1 MTAPKRIWV
10 NVYPAYYGGSV
21 AHESEATA
29 KANRTGNGTTHEYR
43 LVPPR
48 REPLYWVLKCEG
60 NYLRWAT
67 EPRDRRFAYRF
78 PTKESAL
85 EYLKDRS
92 PGSAFKPVP
101 VYRKAKP

>member
-10 NVYPAYYGGSV
+10 NVYPGGSV
-21 AHESEATA
+21 TA
-29 KANRTGNGTTHEYR
+29 DAFDSAERAKRSLLKDCTTHEYR
-43 LVPPR
+43 LVPPK

>member
-1 MTAPKRIWV
+1 MTAPKRIW
-10 NVYPAYYGGSV
+10 AYVSGGEIC
-21 AHESEATA
+21 AHADGVHA
-29 KANRTGNGTTHEYR
+29 LAACPNGKEVSEYR
-43 LVPPR
+43 LVPPK
-48 REPLYWVLKCEG
+48 REPLYWVLKHED

-67 EPRDRRFAYRF
+67 EPRGRRFAYRF